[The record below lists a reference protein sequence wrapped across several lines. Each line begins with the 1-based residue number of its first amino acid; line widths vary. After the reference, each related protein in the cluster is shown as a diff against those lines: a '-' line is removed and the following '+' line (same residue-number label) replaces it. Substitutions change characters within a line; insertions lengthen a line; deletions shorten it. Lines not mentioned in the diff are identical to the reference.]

1 MSAEVCRNYGIHNPD
16 TCDYAEEGDSL
27 DRITYW
33 DNEKQE
39 TINNV
44 TIANIDEYDVEIVT
58 EDFDI
63 ITIPVDDIE
72 DWD

>member
-1 MSAEVCRNYGIHNPD
+1 MSAEVCKNYGIYNPD
-16 TCDYAEEGDSL
+16 TCDYAEEGYSL

-33 DNEKQE
+33 DTGKRV

-44 TIANIDEYDVEIVT
+44 TISSIGEYDVDIAT
-58 EDFDI
+58 EDFET